1 MKHDKLVKD
10 VEDALA
16 KLFADTSVSREQ
28 TKDSL
33 EQIQEWVTE
42 FLSALE
48 SI

>member
-1 MKHDKLVKD
+1 MEHDKLVKA

-16 KLFADTSVSREQ
+16 KLFADTSVSREK

-48 SI
+48 